1 MLDVEC
7 WAFDVCGRKFI
18 CVLPRQSERCLPPPQ
33 AATAWQ
39 ATPLGMTILAR
50 SFGLSASSDKPSHSV
65 FYEKELTRYR
75 TSRLYIRP
83 TANSC
88 GGPHIHRLCLYRGE
102 RTTMFSREREG
113 WRAGWRRTA

>member
-50 SFGLSASSDKPSHSV
+50 SCGF
-65 FYEKELTRYR
+65 E
-75 TSRLYIRP
+75 RLLRQ
-83 TANSC
+83 AVSL
-88 GGPHIHRLCLYRGE
+88 RLL
-102 RTTMFSREREG
+102 RERINQVSHEQTLHSTNG
-113 WRAGWRRTA
+113 KQLRRAAYPPFMLV